1 VTRNRSALALLAV
14 TVLMGTTA
22 CGSRVD
28 TTLRQAAA
36 DQALG
41 RNGGGGTGGLTTG
54 GTTGA
59 TTGTT
64 TGASTGTTTGAATG
78 TTTGTT
84 GTTGATPG
92 GSTGAVTSGGGTTGA
107 TTGTTGATG
116 GSAGAPA
123 PAGGNGGATDVGVTP
138 NALSVGVI
146 ADLAGPVPG
155 LFEGAVS
162 GTQAYLAK
170 VNSEGGVYGRQIK
183 LDVNDSQMD
192 CGQYQAAT
200 SRVVGRDFAMVG
212 SFSLYDGCGVS
223 ALKGSPTFSDVHS
236 ALQNGAQG
244 YANNFSVAPLE
255 QGWRLG
261 PLQYMQ
267 KRFGERFK
275 HIGGVYA
282 SVGGGAETWA
292 HCKAAINHVGGGV
305 AYDRAFGAT
314 ETDYT
319 ADIVRMKNAGVQMIY
334 MPATNAGVAADVLK
348 AARAQNVDWPIV
360 YGGPAYDKA
369 FLDKAGAQA
378 EGVFEDQQ
386 YALFF
391 NASDAAT
398 IPAVADYQKWMKLTG
413 NSSKM
418 DLFSAYGWS
427 SAQLFVQA
435 LKAAGPQAKRTTLL
449 AELRKV
455 NTFDAGGLLA
465 SADPAGKHAARCW
478 LFTTVSKGQWTRVDS
493 PASTFRCDG
502 GYFLG

>member
-14 TVLMGTTA
+14 TVLVGTTA
-22 CGSRVD
+22 CGSRVN

-41 RNGGGGTGGLTTG
+41 RNGGGTTGATLMG

-64 TGASTGTTTGAATG
+64 TGATTGTTTGAATSG
-78 TTTGTT
+78 
-84 GTTGATPG
+84 GTTGATTPG
-92 GSTGAVTSGGGTTGA
+92 GTTGAVTTTGGTTGA
-107 TTGTTGATG
+107 TTGSATGTTGT
-116 GSAGAPA
+116 AGAPA
-123 PAGGNGGATDVGVTP
+123 PAGGNGGATDVGVTA
-138 NALSVGVI
+138 NSVTVGVI

-155 LFEGAVS
+155 LFQGAVA

-200 SRVVGRDFAMVG
+200 SRVLDKDFAMVG

-223 ALKGSPTFSDVHS
+223 VMKGSSSFSDVHS

-267 KRFGERFK
+267 KRFGDRFK

-292 HCKAAINHVGGGV
+292 HCKAAINHVGGAV
-305 AYDRAFGAT
+305 VYDRAFGAT

-369 FLDKAGAQA
+369 FLDQAGSQA
-378 EGVFEDQQ
+378 DGVFEDQQ

-413 NSSKM
+413 NGSNM

-427 SAQLFVQA
+427 SAELFVQA
-435 LKAAGPQAKRTTLL
+435 LKAAGPPAKRTTLL

-455 NTFDAGGLLA
+455 NKFDAGGLLA
-465 SADPAGKHAARCW
+465 ASDPAGKHAPRCW